1 MTTTIGDAGPESGH
15 GSDDHSDQPGG
26 LDELLDRHG
35 PTPIDYQQKEAVSK
49 ALQNG
54 ASIDA
59 IVIAGDIRRS
69 TSLMK
74 EAVSFQVYAQIINRF
89 VTAIQIATRS
99 CGGWF
104 DKFTG
109 DGFLAFWVTT
119 GDASLKGTVL
129 RNVVE
134 YARQQR
140 VFFGELILPD
150 LRLNSQNFPAGVGF
164 AVGIDGGPT
173 YPATIAGQLTIVGP
187 PVVGAVRMLNT
198 AGPGEI
204 LLNVR
209 PGQSLYDYQSRI
221 WKHGEVEVT
230 QEWRKTKEYE
240 QQVFPVVSK
249 DDSTTVSAFRK
260 MRNRPP
266 RGPEPLQAPPAPE
279 SPSA

>member
-150 LRLNSQNFPAGVGF
+150 LRLNFSELSRRCGFCCWHRWRSHLSSHYRWTIDYRWSAGRWRCPDAEHRWSWRNPSQCAPG
-164 AVGIDGGPT
+164 
-173 YPATIAGQLTIVGP
+173 TI
-187 PVVGAVRMLNT
+187 
-198 AGPGEI
+198 
-204 LLNVR
+204 
-209 PGQSLYDYQSRI
+209 SL
-221 WKHGEVEVT
+221 
-230 QEWRKTKEYE
+230 
-240 QQVFPVVSK
+240 
-249 DDSTTVSAFRK
+249 
-260 MRNRPP
+260 
-266 RGPEPLQAPPAPE
+266 
-279 SPSA
+279 